1 MSPLRLRKNNF
12 WLIGFL
18 LFALIAVQPHA
29 LWSQKTGTRKD
40 LENKKKKLKE
50 EISNI
55 NELLNET
62 KNNKKLSMNQVA
74 ILNKKISV
82 REELIATINAEIR
95 AINGQIRN
103 NQKTLEQLGFNLEK
117 LKKEYAK
124 TVYYSYRNR
133 DSYSQLMFVFAAY
146 DFNQAYQ
153 RLKYLQQ
160 ISEYRKKQAAEI
172 KNTQAEI
179 DQRLADLK
187 QKKEQKRSLLTN
199 EEVEKSN
206 LAKEKTEQE
215 EIFVGLQTKEKQLKE
230 DLDRK
235 KRDAEA
241 LTAAITRLIQ
251 EEIRKQ
257 EEERKKQMM
266 AKANTEE
273 KVKSKSKK
281 TNKTEDKVYVPEL
294 TKEAQELSS
303 DFAANKGKLPWPV
316 VKGVITQGFGDQEHP
331 TIKGFMVHNNGVDIS
346 TNRGSNARAVF
357 AGEVTGVTSVPG
369 SGKIIIIRHGEY
381 LSVYSN
387 LNDVNVKAG
396 DKVDVKQSIG
406 SISYDD
412 DEGKTTVKLQIWKGQ
427 RILNP
432 EEWLYQ

>member
-1 MSPLRLRKNNF
+1 MNPLRLKRNNTF
-12 WLIGFL
+12 WLGIFL
-18 LFALIAVQPHA
+18 VLFISLATTPIYA
-29 LWSQKTGTRKD
+29 QKSGSRKE

-50 EISNI
+50 EINNI
-55 NELLNET
+55 NELLSET
-62 KNNKKLSMNQVA
+62 KNSKKLSMNQVA

-103 NQKTLEQLGFNLEK
+103 NQKTLEQLNLSLEK

-160 ISEYRKKQAAEI
+160 ISEYRKKQAEEI
-172 KNTQAEI
+172 KKTRIEI
-179 DQRLADLK
+179 DQKLADLK
-187 QKKEQKRSLLTN
+187 QKKDEKRALLTN

-215 EIFVGLQTKEKQLKE
+215 EIFVGLQSKEKQLKE
-230 DLDRK
+230 DLDKK

-251 EEIRKQ
+251 EEIRRQ
-257 EEERKKQMM
+257 EEERKKQLL

-273 KVKSKSKK
+273 KTKTKTKKNVKA
-281 TNKTEDKVYVPEL
+281 EEKVYVPEL

-331 TIKGFMVHNNGVDIS
+331 TIKGFMVHNNGIDIS

-406 SISYDD
+406 NIAFDE
-412 DEGKTTVKLQIWKGQ
+412 DEGKTTVKFQIWKGQ

-432 EEWLYQ
+432 EEWLFQ